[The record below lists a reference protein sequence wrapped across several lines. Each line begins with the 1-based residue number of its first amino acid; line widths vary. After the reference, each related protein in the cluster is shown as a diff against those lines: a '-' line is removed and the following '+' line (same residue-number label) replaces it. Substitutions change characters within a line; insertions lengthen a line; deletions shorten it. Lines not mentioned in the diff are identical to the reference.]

1 MFINLERYNIMI
13 QSCISIEN
21 VTKSFGQKTVLSG
34 INLNISKGEIFGLLG
49 PSGAGKTTLM
59 KIITAQ
65 LKVSSGRVTI
75 NNVDTVNFDRK
86 MYSSFGMVLDNLGLY
101 KRMSC
106 YDNLKIFSEI
116 YNIKKSAIDEIL
128 KNVGLYE
135 ARKTPADKLSKG
147 MKQRLVFARA
157 LLHNPPIL
165 FLDEPTTGLD
175 PSTCNVIHNMI
186 KNEQKKGKTILLT
199 THNMVEATKLCDN
212 VALLNEGNIVEYGA
226 PDEICRKHN
235 MQNEISILT
244 KDGKQITFPNSPS
257 NSEKI
262 AQFFKEDNVASIHST
277 EPTLE
282 TVFLKLTGRKFEND
296 EP

>member
-1 MFINLERYNIMI
+1 MI
-13 QSCISIEN
+13 ESCISIEN
-21 VTKSFGQKTVLSG
+21 VTKSFGQKPVLNG

-65 LKVSSGRVTI
+65 LKASSGRVSI

-116 YNIKKSAIDEIL
+116 YNIKKSTIDEML

-147 MKQRLVFARA
+147 MKQRLVIARA

-186 KNEQKKGKTILLT
+186 LNEQKKGKTILLT
-199 THNMVEATKLCDN
+199 THNMVEATKLCNN
-212 VALLNEGNIVEYGA
+212 VALLNDGNIVEYGV

-235 MQNEISILT
+235 MQNEISILM
-244 KDGKQITFPNSPS
+244 KDGEQITFLNSPS

-262 AQFFKEDNVASIHST
+262 AQIFKEDNVASIHST

-296 EP
+296 EF